1 MNLAYTGAPPS
12 CLAVCYDK
20 PLVRGLALALNIPV
34 PSEIRLLHDHAVPA
48 SLVYPLF
55 VKPARA
61 DGSFG
66 IGGWSVADNRQALL
80 AAIDRLKRQHAVRDI
95 VLQEF
100 LGGREY
106 TVGIIGNV
114 ESGLTVLPI
123 IEVDYSALPSGPR
136 IQCHDS
142 KWDASSLSWTSIR
155 CRKAE
160 IGEAEARQMENA
172 AVALFGVLGCRD
184 YARFDFRAGTDGV
197 IRLLEVNPNSSWC
210 WDGKMAIMAGIT
222 GMSYPAML
230 QAILDCA
237 WKRTQ

>member
-1 MNLAYTGAPPS
+1 M
-12 CLAVCYDK
+12 
-20 PLVRGLALALNIPV
+20 
-34 PSEIRLLHDHAVPA
+34 
-48 SLVYPLF
+48 
-55 VKPARA
+55 
-61 DGSFG
+61 
-66 IGGWSVADNRQALL
+66 
-80 AAIDRLKRQHAVRDI
+80 
-95 VLQEF
+95 
-100 LGGREY
+100 
-106 TVGIIGNV
+106 
-114 ESGLTVLPI
+114 TVLPI
-123 IEVDYSALPSGPR
+123 IEVDYSALPSGAR

-210 WDGKMAIMAGIT
+210 WDGKMAIMAGIA
-222 GMSYPAML
+222 GMSYPGML